1 MPNPILVTG
10 AAGFAGSHLL
20 ELLAADRARE
30 PATRV
35 DIVGWHRP
43 GRQPPAVNGVRWD
56 AVDLLDRTAVAEAIR
71 RHQPGA
77 VYHCA
82 GAAHVGRAWDSVTS
96 TFAVNVRGTHH
107 LLDALRAASLSPVV
121 FVPSSAMIYR
131 PSNELTA

>member
-43 GRQPPAVNGVRWD
+43 GKQPPAVNGVRWD
-56 AVDLLDRTAVAEAIR
+56 AVDLIDRTAVAEAIR

-82 GAAHVGRAWDSVTS
+82 SAAHVGRACDSDTS
-96 TFAVNVRGTHH
+96 TFEVNVLVPHH
-107 LLDALRAASLSPVV
+107 L
-121 FVPSSAMIYR
+121 
-131 PSNELTA
+131 